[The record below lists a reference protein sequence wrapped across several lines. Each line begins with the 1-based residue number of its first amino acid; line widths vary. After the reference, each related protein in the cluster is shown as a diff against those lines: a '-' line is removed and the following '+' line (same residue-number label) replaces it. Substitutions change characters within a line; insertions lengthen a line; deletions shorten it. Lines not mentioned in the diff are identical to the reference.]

1 MVEELATTSYSY
13 RHFQMLN
20 RLPDRII
27 IYIRTSPLCHAILS
41 IGNRRSRE
49 SQSKAGVLG
58 TYGSYNRSLCKLA
71 NIPQDAS

>member
-27 IYIRTSPLCHAILS
+27 IYIRASPLCHVILS
-41 IGNRRSRE
+41 IGNRCPRE
-49 SQSKAGVLG
+49 GQSEAGILG
-58 TYGSYNRSLCKLA
+58 SYGSYNCSLRKLKL
-71 NIPQDAS
+71 SGGG